1 MSPCTNITLRRKMYV
16 CRYGLGWACL
26 HKRGDQNTLTPH
38 LLWRLDHCAD
48 EEARRILLGVSA

>member
-16 CRYGLGWACL
+16 HRYELPRSLSYTRGEKNCL
-26 HKRGDQNTLTPH
+26 SVH
-38 LLWRLDHCAD
+38 LLWQLDHCAD